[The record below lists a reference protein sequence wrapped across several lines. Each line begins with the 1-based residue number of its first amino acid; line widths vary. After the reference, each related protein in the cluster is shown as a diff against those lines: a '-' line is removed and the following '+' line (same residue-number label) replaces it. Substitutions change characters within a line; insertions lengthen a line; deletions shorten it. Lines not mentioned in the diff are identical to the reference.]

1 MTRLVLVLLLL
12 LVVVLWWKS
21 RKRGGSTQAPPADQ
35 SQHDAQAPETMVR
48 CAQCGVHL
56 PASQSLP
63 GLGGVFCSAAHRE
76 QFESKP

>member
-21 RKRGGSTQAPPADQ
+21 RKRGGTTQAPAAQ
-35 SQHDAQAPETMVR
+35 SQNDAQEPESMVR